1 VRTGLRQR
9 AAALRRPPGQHS
21 ELLLFLKIRTLT
33 LPVHARN
40 RNMSAAEL
48 EGQEQ
53 AMFAKW
59 TESIFAQYE
68 RSELNFFEHNLEVRA
83 HRARRV
89 LCRARSSLRRNALF
103 FFCNP
108 AAIYRIT
115 HARSQLMTRYQLLWR
130 IRTRYQ
136 L

>member
-1 VRTGLRQR
+1 
-9 AAALRRPPGQHS
+9 
-21 ELLLFLKIRTLT
+21 
-33 LPVHARN
+33 
-40 RNMSAAEL
+40 MSAAEL

-89 LCRARSSLRRNALF
+89 LCRARSSLRRNVLLQPCCYIQNNARGITADDALS
-103 FFCNP
+103 
-108 AAIYRIT
+108 AVKA
-115 HARSQLMTRYQLLWR
+115 
-130 IRTRYQ
+130 
-136 L
+136 